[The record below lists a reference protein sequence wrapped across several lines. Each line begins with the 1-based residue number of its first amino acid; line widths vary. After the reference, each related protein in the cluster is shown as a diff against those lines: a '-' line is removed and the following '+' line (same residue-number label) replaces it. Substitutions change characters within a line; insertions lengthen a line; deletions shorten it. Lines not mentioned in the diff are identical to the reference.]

1 MREIEIDARG
11 DQCPIPVIKTKKAL
25 SEMTQPSIISVSVDN
40 EIAVQNLSKMAKQ
53 KKLEYSCEKINQQHY
68 VIKIKTGDLSEAKQD
83 QVEKAKNEQ
92 GEVCYP
98 DRKTNTVVVLSS
110 NQMGQGSEELG
121 EILMKGFIFALTELD
136 ELPST
141 VLLYNS
147 GVKLSTEGSKSI
159 EDLKTLQAQGVEILS
174 CGTCLNYY
182 DLADKL
188 EVGEVTNMYFIV
200 EKMSQ
205 ADKIIRP

>member
-1 MREIEIDARG
+1 
-11 DQCPIPVIKTKKAL
+11 
-25 SEMTQPSIISVSVDN
+25 
-40 EIAVQNLSKMAKQ
+40 
-53 KKLEYSCEKINQQHY
+53 
-68 VIKIKTGDLSEAKQD
+68 
-83 QVEKAKNEQ
+83 
-92 GEVCYP
+92 
-98 DRKTNTVVVLSS
+98 
-110 NQMGQGSEELG
+110 MGNGNDELG
-121 EILMKGFIFALTELD
+121 EVLMKGFIFALTELD